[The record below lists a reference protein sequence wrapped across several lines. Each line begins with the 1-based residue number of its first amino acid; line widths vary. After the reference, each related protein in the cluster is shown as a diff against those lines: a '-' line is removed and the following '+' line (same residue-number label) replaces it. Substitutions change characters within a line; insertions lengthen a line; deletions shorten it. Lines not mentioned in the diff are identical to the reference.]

1 MENKKLRSY
10 EEGTRQYYLYKEMH
24 EKQTYEYVQ
33 SKLKEYTKFNKGEYH
48 VADVLE
54 EMDNFID
61 PSDPDMDL
69 PNSIHAYQTAERI
82 RKKHPLGYEFQ
93 ICGLI
98 HDIGKILFKFGE
110 PSWAVVGDTFV
121 TGCAYPKSIVYYD
134 TLKGNPDFNDKR
146 YNTEYGVYEK
156 NCGLDNLAI
165 SFGHDEYLYRVLK
178 HNKDLGM
185 HNMDDKYLNMI
196 RFHSFYPWH
205 NEGEYKHL
213 LNEEED
219 NEILLDV
226 LDLNQYDLY
235 SKEDTD
241 FVLTDEIKS
250 YYSNLLS
257 IYFPKKLLW

>member
-1 MENKKLRSY
+1 
-10 EEGTRQYYLYKEMH
+10 
-24 EKQTYEYVQ
+24 
-33 SKLKEYTKFNKGEYH
+33 
-48 VADVLE
+48 
-54 EMDNFID
+54 
-61 PSDPDMDL
+61 
-69 PNSIHAYQTAERI
+69 
-82 RKKHPLGYEFQ
+82 
-93 ICGLI
+93 
-98 HDIGKILFKFGE
+98 
-110 PSWAVVGDTFV
+110 
-121 TGCAYPKSIVYYD
+121 
-134 TLKGNPDFNDKR
+134 
-146 YNTEYGVYEK
+146 
-156 NCGLDNLAI
+156 
-165 SFGHDEYLYRVLK
+165 
-178 HNKDLGM
+178 
-185 HNMDDKYLNMI
+185 MDDKYLNMI